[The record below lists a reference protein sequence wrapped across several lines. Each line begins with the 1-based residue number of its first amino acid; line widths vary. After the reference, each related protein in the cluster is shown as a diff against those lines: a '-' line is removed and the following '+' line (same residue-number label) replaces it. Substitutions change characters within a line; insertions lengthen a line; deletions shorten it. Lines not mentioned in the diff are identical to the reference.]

1 MDKRKKMKLHLLR
14 HAKTNQIS
22 PTGKDFDRELLP
34 KAYEQCAELK
44 RYLQDHPIAPKHIL
58 CSSAVRT
65 RQTLDQIK
73 DLFADVPVTFL
84 NELYLASAGELL
96 KIINELQSP
105 EDVLLIGH
113 NEGISELASELSAG
127 FILLKTCGLVSL
139 EFPFESS
146 AMVSKETG
154 VLMGSFRVG

>member
-1 MDKRKKMKLHLLR
+1 MKLHLLR

-34 KAYEQCAELK
+34 RAYEQSAELK

-73 DLFADVPVTFL
+73 ALFANVPVTFL
-84 NELYLASAGELL
+84 DELYLASAGELL

-105 EDVLLIGH
+105 EDILLIGH
-113 NEGISELASELSAG
+113 NEGISELASELSAA

-154 VLMGSFRVG
+154 VLVGSFRVG

>member
-1 MDKRKKMKLHLLR
+1 MKLHLLR

-34 KAYEQCAELK
+34 KAYEQ
-44 RYLQDHPIAPKHIL
+44 LQEFREFYTQNPFQVGHIL

-73 DLFADVPVTFL
+73 ELFADVPVTFL

-113 NEGISELASELSAG
+113 NEGISELASELSAA

-154 VLMGSFRVG
+154 VLVGSFRVG

>member
-1 MDKRKKMKLHLLR
+1 MKLHLLR

-65 RQTLDQIK
+65 RQTWAAIE
-73 DLFADVPVTFL
+73 DLFPGVSIVFVD
-84 NELYLASAGELL
+84 NLYLASSYEML

-105 EDVLLIGH
+105 EDILLIGH
-113 NEGISELASELSAG
+113 NEGISELASELSAA

-154 VLMGSFRVG
+154 VLVGSFRVG

>member
-1 MDKRKKMKLHLLR
+1 MKLHLLR

-34 KAYEQCAELK
+34 RAFEQSAELK
-44 RYLQDHPIAPKHIL
+44 RYLQDHTIAPKHIL

-73 DLFADVPVTFL
+73 ALFADVPITFL
-84 NELYLASAGELL
+84 DELYLASAGELL

-105 EDVLLIGH
+105 KDILLIGH
-113 NEGISELASELSAG
+113 NEGISELASELSAA

-154 VLMGSFRVG
+154 VLVGSFRVG

>member
-1 MDKRKKMKLHLLR
+1 MKLHLLR

-34 KAYEQCAELK
+34 RAYEQCAELK

-73 DLFADVPVTFL
+73 ALFADVPVTFL
-84 NELYLASAGELL
+84 DELYLASAGELL

-105 EDVLLIGH
+105 EDILLIGH

-154 VLMGSFRVG
+154 VLVGSFRVG

>member
-1 MDKRKKMKLHLLR
+1 MKLHLLR

-34 KAYEQCAELK
+34 RAFEQSAELK
-44 RYLQDHPIAPKHIL
+44 RYLQDHTIAPKHIL

-73 DLFADVPVTFL
+73 AFFADVPVTFL
-84 NELYLASAGELL
+84 DELYLASAGELL

-154 VLMGSFRVG
+154 VLVGSFRVG

>member
-1 MDKRKKMKLHLLR
+1 MKLHLLR

-34 KAYEQCAELK
+34 RAYEQ
-44 RYLQDHPIAPKHIL
+44 LQEFREFYTQNPFQVGHIL

-84 NELYLASAGELL
+84 DELYLASAGELL

-105 EDVLLIGH
+105 EDILLIGH

-154 VLMGSFRVG
+154 VLVGSFRVG

>member
-1 MDKRKKMKLHLLR
+1 MKLHLLR

-34 KAYEQCAELK
+34 RAFEQSAELK
-44 RYLQDHPIAPKHIL
+44 RYLQDHTIAPKHIL

-73 DLFADVPVTFL
+73 AFFADVPVTFL
-84 NELYLASAGELL
+84 DELYLASAGELL

-105 EDVLLIGH
+105 ED
-113 NEGISELASELSAG
+113 
-127 FILLKTCGLVSL
+127 ILLKTCGLVSL

-154 VLMGSFRVG
+154 VLVGSFRVG

>member
-1 MDKRKKMKLHLLR
+1 MKLHLLR

-34 KAYEQCAELK
+34 RAYEQ
-44 RYLQDHPIAPKHIL
+44 LQEFREFYTQNPFQVGHIL

-84 NELYLASAGELL
+84 DELYLASAGELL
-96 KIINELQSP
+96 KIINALQSP

-154 VLMGSFRVG
+154 VLVGSFRVG

>member
-1 MDKRKKMKLHLLR
+1 MKLHLLR

-34 KAYEQCAELK
+34 RAYEQ
-44 RYLQDHPIAPKHIL
+44 LQEFREFYTQNPFQVGHIL

-73 DLFADVPVTFL
+73 ALFADVPVTFL
-84 NELYLASAGELL
+84 DELYLASAGELL

-105 EDVLLIGH
+105 EDILLIGH

-154 VLMGSFRVG
+154 VLVGSFRVG

>member
-1 MDKRKKMKLHLLR
+1 MKLHLLR

-34 KAYEQCAELK
+34 RAYEQCAELK
-44 RYLQDHPIAPKHIL
+44 RYLHDHPIAPKHIL

-73 DLFADVPVTFL
+73 AFFADVPVTFL
-84 NELYLASAGELL
+84 DELYLASAGELL

-105 EDVLLIGH
+105 EDILLIGH

-154 VLMGSFRVG
+154 VLVGSFRLG

>member
-1 MDKRKKMKLHLLR
+1 MKLHLLR

-34 KAYEQCAELK
+34 KAFEQSAELK

-73 DLFADVPVTFL
+73 AFFADVPVTFL
-84 NELYLASAGELL
+84 DELYLASAGELL

-105 EDVLLIGH
+105 EDILLIGH
-113 NEGISELASELSAG
+113 NEGISELASELSAA

-154 VLMGSFRVG
+154 VLVGSFRLG

>member
-1 MDKRKKMKLHLLR
+1 MKLHLLR

-34 KAYEQCAELK
+34 RAYEQ
-44 RYLQDHPIAPKHIL
+44 LQEFREFYTQNPFQVGHIL

-73 DLFADVPVTFL
+73 ELFADVPLTFL

-96 KIINELQSP
+96 KIINALQSP
-105 EDVLLIGH
+105 EDILLIGH

-154 VLMGSFRVG
+154 VLVGSFRVG

>member
-1 MDKRKKMKLHLLR
+1 MKLHLLR

-34 KAYEQCAELK
+34 RANEQ
-44 RYLQDHPIAPKHIL
+44 LQEFREFYTQNPFQVGHIL

-65 RQTLDQIK
+65 RQTWAAIE
-73 DLFADVPVTFL
+73 DLFPGVSIVFVDD
-84 NELYLASAGELL
+84 LYLASSDEML
-96 KIINELQSP
+96 KIINALQSP
-105 EDVLLIGH
+105 EDILLIGH
-113 NEGISELASELSAG
+113 NEGISELASELSAA

-154 VLMGSFRVG
+154 VLVGSFRLG

>member
-1 MDKRKKMKLHLLR
+1 MKLHLLR

-34 KAYEQCAELK
+34 RAYEQ
-44 RYLQDHPIAPKHIL
+44 LQEFREFYTQNPFQVGHIL

-73 DLFADVPVTFL
+73 ALFADVPVTFL
-84 NELYLASAGELL
+84 NELYLASTGELL
-96 KIINELQSP
+96 KIINALQSP
-105 EDVLLIGH
+105 EDILLIGH

-154 VLMGSFRVG
+154 VLVGSFRVG

>member
-1 MDKRKKMKLHLLR
+1 MKLYLLR

-44 RYLQDHPIAPKHIL
+44 RYLQDHPIAPKYIL

-73 DLFADVPVTFL
+73 DLFADVPLTFL
-84 NELYLASAGELL
+84 DELYLASAGELL

-105 EDVLLIGH
+105 EDILLIGH
-113 NEGISELASELSAG
+113 NEGISELASELSAA

-154 VLMGSFRVG
+154 VLVGSFRLG

>member
-1 MDKRKKMKLHLLR
+1 MKLHLLR

-34 KAYEQCAELK
+34 RAYEQCAELK

-73 DLFADVPVTFL
+73 ALFADVPVTFL
-84 NELYLASAGELL
+84 DELYLASAGELL
-96 KIINELQSP
+96 KIINALQSP

-154 VLMGSFRVG
+154 VLVGSFRVG

>member
-1 MDKRKKMKLHLLR
+1 MKLHLLR

-34 KAYEQCAELK
+34 RAFEQSAELK
-44 RYLQDHPIAPKHIL
+44 RYLQDHTIAPKHIL

-73 DLFADVPVTFL
+73 AFFADVPVTFL
-84 NELYLASAGELL
+84 DELYLASAGELL

-113 NEGISELASELSAG
+113 NEGISELASELSAA

-154 VLMGSFRVG
+154 VLVGSFRVG

>member
-1 MDKRKKMKLHLLR
+1 MKLHLLR

-34 KAYEQCAELK
+34 RAFEQSAELK
-44 RYLQDHPIAPKHIL
+44 RYLQDHTIAPKQIL

-65 RQTLDQIK
+65 RQTWAAIE
-73 DLFADVPVTFL
+73 DLFPGVSIVFL
-84 NELYLASAGELL
+84 DDLYLASSDEML

-105 EDVLLIGH
+105 EDILLIGH
-113 NEGISELASELSAG
+113 NEGISELASELSAAL
-127 FILLKTCGLVSL
+127 ILLKTCGLVSL

-154 VLMGSFRVG
+154 VLVGSFRVG

>member
-1 MDKRKKMKLHLLR
+1 MKLHLLR

-73 DLFADVPVTFL
+73 AFFADVPVTFL
-84 NELYLASAGELL
+84 DELYLASAGELL

-105 EDVLLIGH
+105 EDILLIGH
-113 NEGISELASELSAG
+113 NEGISELASELSAA

-154 VLMGSFRVG
+154 VLVGSFRVG

>member
-1 MDKRKKMKLHLLR
+1 MKLHLLR

-34 KAYEQCAELK
+34 RAYEQCAELK

-73 DLFADVPVTFL
+73 ALFADVPVTFL
-84 NELYLASAGELL
+84 DELYLASAGELL

-105 EDVLLIGH
+105 EDILLIGH
-113 NEGISELASELSAG
+113 NEGISELASELSAA

-154 VLMGSFRVG
+154 VLVGSFRVG

>member
-1 MDKRKKMKLHLLR
+1 MKLHLLR

-73 DLFADVPVTFL
+73 AFFADVPVTFL
-84 NELYLASAGELL
+84 DELYLASAGELL

-113 NEGISELASELSAG
+113 NEGISELASELSAA

-154 VLMGSFRVG
+154 VLVGSFRLG

>member
-1 MDKRKKMKLHLLR
+1 MKLHLLR

-34 KAYEQCAELK
+34 RAYEQ
-44 RYLQDHPIAPKHIL
+44 LQEFREFYTQNPFQVGHIL

-84 NELYLASAGELL
+84 DELYLASAGELL
-96 KIINELQSP
+96 KIINALQSP

-154 VLMGSFRVG
+154 MLVGSFRVG